1 MARVRAPHLL
11 LFLNARQRADAA
23 RHAID
28 YRLEPKGV
36 RELAHAMK
44 SFPRWHGEEG
54 WEAFGRD
61 SPADCLT

>member
-1 MARVRAPHLL
+1 
-11 LFLNARQRADAA
+11 LNARQRADAA

-36 RELAHAMK
+36 REQARAMK
-44 SFPRWHGEEG
+44 SFPRWRGEEG